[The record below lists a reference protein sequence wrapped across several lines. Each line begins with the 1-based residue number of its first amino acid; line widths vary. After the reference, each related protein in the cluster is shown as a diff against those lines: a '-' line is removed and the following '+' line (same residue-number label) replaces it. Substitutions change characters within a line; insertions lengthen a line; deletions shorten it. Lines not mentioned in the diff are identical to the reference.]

1 MMTLLLGQANPFEA
15 VGRYLHSWNPG
26 LDLVHLA
33 VISGAGV
40 LIWATVTWF
49 EQARVQHQQNA
60 STPRALFA
68 TLCRA
73 HHLRRSDRRLL
84 SRAVATAPSANHCDI
99 FVDPRILQNLA
110 RGSGPDA
117 AAYGDLLHRLF
128 ETN

>member
-1 MMTLLLGQANPFEA
+1 MLILAQSHPFEA

-68 TLCRA
+68 TLCRT
-73 HHLRRSDRRLL
+73 HHLRRGDRRLL
-84 SRAVATAPSANHCDI
+84 AQAVVHAPSANQCDI

-110 RGSGPDA
+110 QGTGPDA
-117 AAYGDLLHRLF
+117 AAYRDLLHRLF
-128 ETN
+128 ESN